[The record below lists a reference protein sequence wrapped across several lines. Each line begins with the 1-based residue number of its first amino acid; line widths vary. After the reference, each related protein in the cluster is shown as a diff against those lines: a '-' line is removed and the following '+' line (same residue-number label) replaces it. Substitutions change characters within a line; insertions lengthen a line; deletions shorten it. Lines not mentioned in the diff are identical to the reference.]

1 MKSLVFIESVKGI
14 PREASFESVGF
25 ARSISDEVVGVFIG
39 KPENIKGLNKLYVF
53 EDERL
58 SIPIARP
65 VAEVIKEVQ
74 SKENAKYII
83 LPATSFGKELGGMLA
98 AMFNA
103 PILDD
108 FMSYK
113 DGVYLK
119 GFYSNKVFAHIKID
133 GEPLI
138 LSTRPRAFKPVE
150 EDTEPEIIKLNNEL
164 PQELFKSKP
173 LEIHEKS
180 SEEVDVTEADIVVSG
195 GRGMGSPENY
205 HKWIIALRDALS
217 KATGLKVANGASR
230 AVVDA
235 GWVDHSH
242 QVGQTG
248 KTVSPLIYFALGI
261 SGAIQHQAG
270 MRTSKNIIAINKDP
284 EAPIFTISD
293 YGLVS
298 KWEDVLP
305 ELVEKLEKIAKEKV

>member
-1 MKSLVFIESVKGI
+1 MKALVFVETLKGVV
-14 PREASFESVGF
+14 REASLETINF
-25 ARSISDEVVGVFIG
+25 AKILADEVIGVVVGKGV
-39 KPENIKGLNKLYVF
+39 EVKGLNKLYVY

-58 SIPIARP
+58 LIPISKP
-65 VAEVIKEVQ
+65 VAEIIKEVQ
-74 SKENAKYII
+74 KKENAKFIV
-83 LPATSFGKELGGMLA
+83 LPATGFGKELGGRLA
-98 AMFNA
+98 AAFDA

-108 FMSYK
+108 FMAYEN
-113 DGVYLK
+113 GYFVK
-119 GFYSNKVFAHIKID
+119 GFYSNKVFAHIRID
-133 GEPLI
+133 GNPVI
-138 LSTRPRAFKPVE
+138 LSVRPRAFKPVE
-150 EDTEPEIIKLNNEL
+150 DGISPEVIKVNINL
-164 PQELFKSKP
+164 PEEYFSAKP
-173 LEIHEKS
+173 VEIHEKS

-205 HKWIIALRDALS
+205 HKWIIALRDAVA

-248 KTVSPLIYFALGI
+248 KTVSPLVYFAIGI

-293 YGLVS
+293 YGIVS

-305 ELVEKLEKIAKEKV
+305 ELVEKLNKIAEEKV